1 MAASASSAG
10 RRNTAPAVTYETIVH
25 DVRSGNIRPLYFLMG
40 EESYYIDRLS
50 DFITDTVLKP
60 EERDFNLLTFF
71 GAETDIDAVINAAK
85 GFPLGAQRLVVVVKE
100 AQRLSHLERL
110 EFYLKAM
117 QPSTVLIFCYKGG
130 TIDRRLKIANQ
141 IDKVGVLFESKK
153 LYDSQLPAFITSYLK
168 RQQVAVDA
176 DAAAMLAEY
185 VGADLN
191 RLASELDKLCI
202 ALPTEGRR
210 VITAAHVER
219 HVGVS
224 KDFNIFELQDALGRK
239 DAKKVFIIANYF
251 DSNSKVNSI
260 QKVLP
265 FLFKYF
271 SQVMLA
277 FYAPEKTER
286 GIAAWL
292 GQTDW
297 QVRRNV
303 MPAMKCY
310 SGVKVMQILG
320 EIRRTDAR
328 SKGVEN
334 PSTPSGELM
343 RELLF
348 FILH

>member
-1 MAASASSAG
+1 MAAASSAS
-10 RRNTAPAVTYETIVH
+10 RRKAVGITYETIIR
-25 DVRSGNIRPLYFLMG
+25 DIRAGNVSPLYFLMG

-50 DFITDTVLKP
+50 EFIVETLLPP

-71 GAETDIDAVINAAK
+71 GAETDIDTVINAAK

-100 AQRLSHLERL
+100 AQRLSRLERL
-110 EFYLKAM
+110 EFYLKNM
-117 QPSTVLIFCYKGG
+117 QPSTVLVFCYKGG
-130 TIDRRLKIANQ
+130 CIDRRLKIAGQ
-141 IDKVGVLFESKK
+141 IEKNGVLYESKK
-153 LYDSQLPAFITSYLK
+153 LYDSQLPTFVVDYLK
-168 RQQVAVDA
+168 RRRIGVEP
-176 DAAAMLAEY
+176 DAAAMLAEF
-185 VGADLN
+185 VGSDLN
-191 RLASELDKLCI
+191 RMVSELDKLCI
-202 ALPTEGRR
+202 ALQDGQK
-210 VITAAHVER
+210 VVTAALVER
-219 HVGVS
+219 QVGIS

-239 DAKKVFIIANYF
+239 DVRKVFIIANYF
-251 DSNSKVNSI
+251 DENSKVNSI

-265 FLFKYF
+265 FLFKFF
-271 SQVMLA
+271 SNVMLA
-277 FYAPEKTER
+277 FYAPEKTEH

-303 MPAMKCY
+303 MPAMRAY
-310 SGVKVMQILG
+310 SGVKVMQILS

-328 SKGVEN
+328 SKGVDN